1 MTTPPSQPD
10 ALTMVPIGVVRG
22 GRADPIDDDW
32 GEVHSEIVLDERFPA
47 DALDGL
53 DAFSHLD
60 VVYVFDQVDEAK
72 VTVGARHPRGRADW
86 PAVGIFAQR
95 AKGRPNRI
103 GVTTCEIV
111 TVDQRVVTVRGLD
124 AIDGTPVLDLKPY
137 MVEFAPR
144 TRVRQPAWSHELMRD
159 YWTISPPASDR
170 VEGADGAVFE
180 RLGVG
185 DGPRAR
191 AAFEMMHHVFD
202 EEPEKLTDAYLA
214 GLLADDS
221 FWAIAAFDADEA
233 IGCITGHELPMTRH
247 ERRELFVYDLAVRED
262 QQRRGIGRRLVETLV
277 AGAAARDIDVVF
289 VPADDDDDHALAF
302 YERIGGRPD
311 KVTMFDLGRG

>member
-1 MTTPPSQPD
+1 MTTPPPPN
-10 ALTMVPIGVVRG
+10 AIAMVPIGTVRG
-22 GRADPIDDDW
+22 GRVDPIDDDW
-32 GEVHSEIVLDERFPA
+32 GGVVSDIVLDDRFPA

-60 VVYVFDQVDEAK
+60 VVYVFDQVDEAQ

-111 TVDQRVVTVRGLD
+111 AVDGRGVTVRGLD

-144 TRVRQPAWSHELMRD
+144 TQVRQPAWSHELMRD
-159 YWTISPPASDR
+159 YWTASPVGRAG
-170 VEGADGAVFE
+170 EGTDGVAVV
-180 RLGVG
+180 RLGPG

-191 AAFEMMHHVFD
+191 AAFMMMHEVF
-202 EEPEKLTDAYLA
+202 EEDGEELSDAYLA
-214 GLLADDS
+214 TLLADPS
-221 FWAIAAFDADEA
+221 FWAIGAFEADEA
-233 IGCITGHELPMTRH
+233 IGCITGHALPMTRH
-247 ERRELFVYDLAVRED
+247 ERTELFVYDLAVRED
-262 QQRRGIGRRLVETLV
+262 QQRRGIGRQLVEALV
-277 AGAAARDIDVVF
+277 ASAADDDIDVVF

-302 YERIGGRPD
+302 YERIGGRPA
-311 KVTMFDLGRG
+311 KVTMFDLGAG